1 MASSSTSTQSEVERL
16 RARSKGRPDDPVKG
30 VRQRLAEGRDQPEH
44 DFEYELLHMFVR
56 NELGALLTIPL
67 LAVIIALASMF
78 WAPPVEPTIWLAIL
92 LLSRFLLIRF
102 ARQFERADRNDM
114 DVVSWRKTL
123 TAAEALY
130 GVSWAG
136 VAVVGLEPTEPT
148 AHLFVFAAL
157 IVVSTIRLLFA
168 STVMP
173 IVYAGTIPITLAL
186 VARFA
191 CLNEPFYWAMALMTI
206 GINVYF
212 IFLAKGLNATVMAML
227 AFRTEK
233 DGLIAE
239 LEQSKSISD
248 EARRRA
254 EAANIAKSRFLANM
268 SHELRTPLNAILGF
282 SEVMT
287 AQLFGPVANPTY
299 LEYAGHIHDS
309 GTHLLGVINEIL
321 DLSRI
326 EAGRHELKE
335 EQVYLV
341 DIAEECVR
349 LCRLKAEAK
358 SQKVIHVFAE
368 GLPPLWAD
376 ERAVRQITLNLLGN
390 AQKFTPRGGQIT
402 ISVEAQ
408 ADGAQT
414 LRIRDNGPGIPEA
427 ELPKVMQA
435 FGQGSLAHQTAEGGT
450 GLGLPIVNS
459 LVDLHGGTFA
469 LQSELRAGTEAI
481 VTFPPERVLQTVAPL
496 QALGTERHR
505 KAAEPRTYRIEPL
518 DPAATEP
525 RPATN
530 PLRLKRRPLSAAIGQ
545 PVSATPRPGGIAY
558 DRRHPYV
565 SK

>member
-1 MASSSTSTQSEVERL
+1 MKLNAALGISVEVGVSCRGNSHHTPIRTPMAISSGTSQTEVERL
-16 RARSKGRPDDPVKG
+16 RAKSKGRAADPIKH
-30 VRQRLAEGRDQPEH
+30 VRQRLAEGRDEPAH

-67 LAVIIALASMF
+67 LAIIIALASMF
-78 WAPPVEPTIWLAIL
+78 WAPPMEPLIWLAIL
-92 LLSRFLLIRF
+92 LLSRFLLIRY
-102 ARQFERADRNDM
+102 ARQFERADKNGM

-212 IFLAKGLNATVMAML
+212 IFLAKGLNATVLAML

-287 AQLFGPVANPTY
+287 AELFGPVENKTY
-299 LEYAGHIHDS
+299 LEYAGHIHGS

-335 EQVYLV
+335 EQE
-341 DIAEECVR
+341 IGRA
-349 LCRLKAEAK
+349 
-358 SQKVIHVFAE
+358 HV
-368 GLPPLWAD
+368 
-376 ERAVRQITLNLLGN
+376 
-390 AQKFTPRGGQIT
+390 
-402 ISVEAQ
+402 
-408 ADGAQT
+408 
-414 LRIRDNGPGIPEA
+414 
-427 ELPKVMQA
+427 
-435 FGQGSLAHQTAEGGT
+435 
-450 GLGLPIVNS
+450 
-459 LVDLHGGTFA
+459 
-469 LQSELRAGTEAI
+469 
-481 VTFPPERVLQTVAPL
+481 
-496 QALGTERHR
+496 
-505 KAAEPRTYRIEPL
+505 
-518 DPAATEP
+518 
-525 RPATN
+525 
-530 PLRLKRRPLSAAIGQ
+530 
-545 PVSATPRPGGIAY
+545 
-558 DRRHPYV
+558 
-565 SK
+565 